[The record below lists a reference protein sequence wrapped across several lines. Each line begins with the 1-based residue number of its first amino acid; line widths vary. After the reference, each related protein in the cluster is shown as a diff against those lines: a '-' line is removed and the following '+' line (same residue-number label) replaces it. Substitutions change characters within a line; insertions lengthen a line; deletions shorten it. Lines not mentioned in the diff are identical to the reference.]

1 MLILAPMQGLT
12 ELMFRRVY
20 EACFPGAL
28 DLAISPFLSLTHGN
42 LAEAWKKID
51 DVLPEANQG
60 SIPVIP
66 QILGKEPRE
75 FIELGNR
82 LADLG
87 YTEITWNIGCPK
99 RRVTAKHRGSGILPH
114 PDEVQLILD
123 TVLPQLRPR
132 LSVKMRLGLSDK
144 RDITALIPI
153 LNDHPLA
160 SITIHPRTG
169 RQQYGGQVD
178 LDAFEEALHR
188 LHHPVIYN
196 GDICTPADYR
206 KLHTRFPQV
215 NDFMIGRGILYNPLL
230 PLEIKNENHN
240 QLQPNQLNNPTTQQF
255 NNSSIQQ
262 FITSLLSAI
271 EALPIPP
278 VSKMRKT
285 KEYWCLLRRSLPVT
299 EQQAAT
305 VLHAETHES
314 TLDTLLR
321 LLDSVADRQKD
332 GTEMQNFL

>member
-20 EACFPGAL
+20 EACFPGAM
-28 DLAISPFLSLTHGN
+28 DYAISPFLSLTHGN

-51 DVLPEANQG
+51 DVLPEANKG
-60 SIPVIP
+60 SMPVIP

-82 LADLG
+82 LYDIG
-87 YTEITWNIGCPK
+87 YTEINWNMGCPM

-114 PDEVQLILD
+114 PNEVQQVLD

-132 LSVKMRLGLSDK
+132 LSVKMRLGLSNK
-144 RDITALIPI
+144 HDITALIPI

-160 SITIHPRTG
+160 SVTIHPRTG

-178 LDAFEEALHR
+178 LDAFEDALHSLR
-188 LHHPVIYN
+188 HPVIYN

-206 KLHTRFPQV
+206 RLHDRFPQV
-215 NDFMIGRGILYNPLL
+215 ADFMIGRGVLYDPLL
-230 PLEIKNENHN
+230 PLKIKHPETYPEETRS
-240 QLQPNQLNNPTTQQF
+240 Q
-255 NNSSIQQ
+255 SSLAAARR
-262 FITSLLSAI
+262 FILALMDAI
-271 EALPIPP
+271 DRLPVPP

-285 KEYWCLLRRSLPVT
+285 KEYWCLLQRSLPIT
-299 EQQAAT
+299 EQQARI
-305 VLHAETHES
+305 VLHTETPEE
-314 TLDTLLR
+314 TRDTLLR
-321 LLDSVADRQKD
+321 LLDSVADRQAD
-332 GTEMQNFL
+332 GTTT